1 MKCPK
6 CNKECKDLSYSHYNT
21 EGGLIYHCEEHGDV
35 EKHD

>member
-6 CNKECKDLSYSHYNT
+6 CDKDCKDLSYSHYSI

-35 EKHD
+35 E

>member
-6 CNKECKDLSYSHYNT
+6 CDKKCKDLSYTNYNT

-35 EKHD
+35 ETYD